1 MTTIKKYAL
10 HSLYT
15 LLIVIITMTLLTL
28 AYHYNLLPTT
38 IYQFL
43 KFILFL
49 LIIFISALK
58 LGKKTPKNGYLEG
71 IKLGTII
78 IIICLL
84 FTLLF
89 GDFKLRILLYDC
101 IIMITS
107 ILGSMVGINR
117 KK

>member
-38 IYQFL
+38 IYQIL

-49 LIIFISALK
+49 LIIFISAQK
-58 LGKKTPKNGYLEG
+58 KKKKTPKNGYLEG
-71 IKLGTII
+71 IKLGV
-78 IIICLL
+78 
-84 FTLLF
+84 FM
-89 GDFKLRILLYDC
+89 ILLC
-101 IIMITS
+101 F
-107 ILGSMVGINR
+107 LINNISNFI
-117 KK
+117 